1 LAKTDR
7 SLSAVTFSKPN
18 YLEILPIGVNKAKA
32 LVKLA
37 NTLGVKLSQVAALG
51 DGPNDVEMLTEAG
64 IEIAMGNASEAV
76 KSEADWITGTND
88 EDGVAQAVRRLVIN
102 GKAKNG
108 GRHDLLQR
116 PTLTRRSLQQRHLE
130 RLGRV
135 PWSFGDLGDGNQ
147 LRRQDCRYRSL
158 SH

>member
-1 LAKTDR
+1 MFGDDEAPNKILLFASEGEQTKLLRALASSLQ

-18 YLEILPIGVNKAKA
+18 YLEILPIAVNKAKA

-37 NTLGVKLSQVAALG
+37 NTLGVELSQVAALG

-64 IEIAMGNASEAV
+64 IGIAMGNASEAV
-76 KSEADWITGTND
+76 KSAADWITGTND

-108 GRHDLLQR
+108 GC
-116 PTLTRRSLQQRHLE
+116 S
-130 RLGRV
+130 V
-135 PWSFGDLGDGNQ
+135 VN
-147 LRRQDCRYRSL
+147 
-158 SH
+158 